1 MSNFEWKDLDM
12 CARCHWR
19 DKDPDLC
26 HGVEPPMKKPFIP
39 ENASDCFFVPDSYWE
54 RLPAQKQK
62 ELEADVRKRSTK

>member
-1 MSNFEWKDLDM
+1 MSDFEWKDLDM

-39 ENASDCFFVPDSYWE
+39 ENAGDCFFVPDSYWE
-54 RLPAQKQK
+54 RLPVQKRK